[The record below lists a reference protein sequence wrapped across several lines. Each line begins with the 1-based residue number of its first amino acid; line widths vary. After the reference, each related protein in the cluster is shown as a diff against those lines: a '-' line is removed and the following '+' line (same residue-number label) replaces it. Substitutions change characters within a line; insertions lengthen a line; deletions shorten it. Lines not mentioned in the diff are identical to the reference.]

1 MKGLLLHDWLR
12 MKKDLRWI
20 QLGVFAVILL
30 GVIVGGDWAKNVST
44 IALYVWV
51 IVCDGLALNLV
62 NTNRNEGWYTFLA
75 AGPVSHKK
83 ILGSAYVIWLIGQ
96 LLCWAMLALIWL
108 RGLCR
113 DDTFPLF
120 WTMQLTFCFGLGIY
134 LALVN
139 AMWSLYAFV
148 LGVLGGWLFMIC
160 LISETVSWWG
170 DTFGSLLHTN
180 VWVFGISMA
189 MTAVSYL
196 AACRLYWNYV
206 MHHKKEKQT

>member
-12 MKKDLRWI
+12 MKKDIGPLLLVVLAAILVGVVIGVNWSKN
-20 QLGVFAVILL
+20 LG
-30 GVIVGGDWAKNVST
+30 T
-44 IALYVWV
+44 MALYVWV
-51 IVCDGLALNLV
+51 MVCHLSVLNLV
-62 NTNRNEGWYTFLA
+62 NTNCSEGWYTFLA

-83 ILGSAYVIWLIGQ
+83 IVGSTYVLWLIGQ
-96 LLCWAMLALIWL
+96 MLCWAMLGVIWL

-113 DDTFPLF
+113 NDTFPLF
-120 WTMQLTFCFGLGIY
+120 WTLQLTFCFGLGIY
-134 LALVN
+134 LALIN

-160 LISETVSWWG
+160 LISETVSWWS

-189 MTAVSYL
+189 FTAVSYL

>member
-20 QLGVFAVILL
+20 QLGIFAVILI
-30 GVIVGGDWAKNVST
+30 GVVIGGDWAKSVST

-51 IVCDGLALNLV
+51 IVCNSLALNLV
-62 NTNRNEGWYTFLA
+62 STNRNEGWYTFLA
-75 AGPVSHKK
+75 AGPVSHRK
-83 ILGSAYVIWLIGQ
+83 IVGSVYVIWLTEQ
-96 LLCWAMLALIWL
+96 LACWTVLVLIWM
-108 RGLCR
+108 RGICR
-113 DDTFPLF
+113 ADTFPLF
-120 WTMQLTFCFGLGIY
+120 WTLQLTFTFGFGIY
-134 LALVN
+134 LALIN

-148 LGVLGGWLFMIC
+148 LGVLGGWLFMTC
-160 LISETVSWWG
+160 LIGETVSWWS
-170 DTFGSLLHTN
+170 DTFGDVLHTN

-189 MTAVSYL
+189 MTTVSYL